1 MEQTRD
7 AVIRFLQE
15 RGASTAADLAKTVGV
30 STGSIRRHMDIMV
43 AEGLLDTEL
52 MRQQLGRPVTRY
64 SLSEAGEEET
74 SGASYS
80 RLLGRIYPALA
91 SLTQSEVA
99 GRDGA
104 ELVNLI
110 FDRVGESMAR
120 DHAPRITA
128 EVFDERVQQVS
139 DALQQEGILELVEQ
153 RDDLIVLRNSSCPV
167 RSFAEGNHAM
177 CDADR
182 GAIETLLGLPVLQSS
197 TVATGGDAC
206 EYVIQPPSVWEPASG
221 RHGTKSIAGGRRR
234 PPARWG

>member
-7 AVIRFLQE
+7 AVTRLLQE
-15 RGASTAADLAKTVGV
+15 RGASTAADLANEVGV

-43 AEGLLDTEL
+43 AEGLLETEL
-52 MRQQLGRPVTRY
+52 MRQQRGRPVTRY
-64 SLSEAGEEET
+64 TLSEAGEEET

-80 RLLGRIYPALA
+80 RLLDRIYPALA
-91 SLTQSEVA
+91 SMTQSEVD

-110 FDRVGESMAR
+110 FDRVGDAIAR

-128 EVFDERVQQVS
+128 EVFDERVQQVTN
-139 DALQQEGILELVEQ
+139 ALQQEGILELVEQ
-153 RDDLIVLRNSSCPV
+153 HDDLIVLRNSSCPV
-167 RSFAEGNHAM
+167 RSCAEGNHAM

-206 EYVIQPPSVWEPASG
+206 EYVVQRPSAVGLGSG
-221 RHGTKSIAGGRRR
+221 
-234 PPARWG
+234 

>member
-7 AVIRFLQE
+7 AVTRLLQE
-15 RGASTAADLAKTVGV
+15 QGTSTATELATQVGV

-52 MRQQLGRPVTRY
+52 VRQQRGRPVTRY

-80 RLLGRIYPALA
+80 RLLDRIYPALA
-91 SLTQSEVA
+91 SLSVDEVS

-104 ELVNLI
+104 ELADLV
-110 FDRVGESMAR
+110 FARVGVAMAR

-128 EVFDERVQQVS
+128 EVFEDRVQQVTE
-139 DALQQEGILELVEQ
+139 ALQEEGILEITEQ
-153 RDDLIVLRNSSCPV
+153 RDGLVVLRNSSCPV
-167 RSFAEGNHAM
+167 RSCAEGNHAM

-182 GAIETLLGLPVLQSS
+182 EVIESLLGLPVVQAS

-206 EYVIQPPSVWEPASG
+206 EYVVQRPSMPVTG
-221 RHGTKSIAGGRRR
+221 
-234 PPARWG
+234 